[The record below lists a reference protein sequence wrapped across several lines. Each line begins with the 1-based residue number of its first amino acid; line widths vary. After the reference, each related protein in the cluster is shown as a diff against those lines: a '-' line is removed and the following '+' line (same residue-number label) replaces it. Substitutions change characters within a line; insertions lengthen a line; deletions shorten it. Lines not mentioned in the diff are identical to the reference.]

1 MAVDAAGNQILTDQE
16 RFATQAKGIGLDLG
30 YLESPEQGFMRF
42 AQQFDPVYGRR
53 AVYSQQDP
61 LTARWLLNQPTAQ
74 GTFSQFLQP
83 GGRIQDPNWGSI
95 RSRAEQIGAL
105 TGMSPT
111 EYFDQLQGVQPA
123 GYAGLTPGQELGY
136 LGTYGFGAGDQ
147 AADRQRQLVNLMA
160 LQRGNYGQGGGGQ
173 YQGAMAGAIGNVM
186 NELYQQFALNQPG
199 GNFLN
204 WYLERSQPGGRL
216 DPTTLSR
223 TAAPAV
229 PAVPTGTAT
238 NPY

>member
-1 MAVDAAGNQILTDQE
+1 MATTEEQLA
-16 RFATQAKGIGLDLG
+16 RFQDEASKIGLDLG

-42 AQQFDPVYGRR
+42 AQQFDPAYGRR

-61 LTARWLLNQPTAQ
+61 LTARWLLRQPTAP

-83 GGRIQDPNWGSI
+83 GAGMQLTAPDWSGI
-95 RSRAEQIGAL
+95 RARAEQIGAL

-111 EYFDQLQGVQPA
+111 DYFDQLGGAQPA
-123 GYAGLTPGQELGY
+123 GYAGLTPGEELGY

-147 AADRQRQLVNLMA
+147 AAERQRQLVNLMA
-160 LQRGNYGQGGGGQ
+160 LQRGRGGGQ

-186 NELYQQFALNQPG
+186 NELYQQFALNNPG

-204 WYLERSQPGGRL
+204 WYLERSGQGGRL
-216 DPTTLSR
+216 SPTLAPTA
-223 TAAPAV
+223 AAPAAA
-229 PAVPTGTAT
+229 PAVPTGTAI